1 MAAAGAG
8 SGAPPGAGTE
18 PLAAGAPSRGARTE
32 PVAAARPSPT
42 GLRSVLGALVSPRTW
57 LAVIHLL
64 AGLVIG
70 FVAFLVVV
78 VGVSLGIG
86 LMPLFLV
93 GIPVLVG
100 VIWLTGVGARTER
113 VRFAVLLGVDIPE
126 PAPLPDEP
134 RGWRRMN
141 LLFLARSTWLPTVYA
156 LLRLPFSLIQA
167 VVILSVWGLGLALIA
182 LPAYNGA
189 LPGGS
194 AHMGSFA
201 LNNLAWVALGVV
213 IGVALLLSAPP
224 LTRVLAAGDAAV
236 ARWMLG
242 PGRRAD
248 LTARIG
254 ELETSRAGVVDAAET
269 ERRRIERDLH
279 DGAQQRLVSLAMEL
293 GRARAKFASAA
304 WGSEAIVG
312 QAHEQAKEALTE
324 LRNLVRGV
332 HPPVLSDR
340 GLDAA
345 LSGLAALS
353 PVPVTVRVDLAERPP
368 ASVEAIAYFVVA
380 EALTNVAKH
389 AKASRALVTVT
400 RSGNLLNVAVTD
412 DGIGGASLAGQGLS
426 GLAARVAGIDGRL
439 LVTSP
444 DGGPTE
450 IEAVLPC
457 G

>member
-1 MAAAGAG
+1 MTAAGAG
-8 SGAPPGAGTE
+8 SGVPPGTGAEVT
-18 PLAAGAPSRGARTE
+18 AAGRDSSPGGLPSA
-32 PVAAARPSPT
+32 
-42 GLRSVLGALVSPRTW
+42 LGALVSPRTW

-70 FVAFLVVV
+70 LVAFLVVV
-78 VGVSLGIG
+78 LGITLGIG
-86 LMPLFLV
+86 LLPVFLV
-93 GIPVLVG
+93 GVPVLVG
-100 VIWLTGVGARTER
+100 VLWLAGLGARAER
-113 VRFAVLLGVDIPE
+113 ARFALLLGVVIPP
-126 PAPLPDEP
+126 PAPVPAEP
-134 RGWRRMN
+134 KGWRRMN
-141 LLFLARSTWLPTVYA
+141 LLFVARSTWLPTAYA
-156 LLRLPFSLIQA
+156 LIRLPFSLLQA
-167 VVILSVWGLGLALIA
+167 IVVLSVWGLGVALVA

-189 LPGGS
+189 LPGGH
-194 AHMGSFA
+194 AHLGAFA

-213 IGVALLLSAPP
+213 IGVAMLLAAPS
-224 LTRVLAAGDAAV
+224 LTRVLAAEDAAV
-236 ARWMLG
+236 ARWLLG
-242 PGRRAD
+242 PGRQARME
-248 LTARIG
+248 ARIG

-293 GRARAKFASAA
+293 GRARAKFASDPQAA
-304 WGSEAIVG
+304 EAIVG

-353 PVPVTVRVDLAERPP
+353 PVPVTVRVDLPVRPP
-368 ASVEAIAYFVVA
+368 AGVEAIAYFVVA

-400 RSGNLLNVAVTD
+400 RSGDLLNVAISD
-412 DGIGGASLAGQGLS
+412 DGVGGASLDGQGLS

-444 DGGPTE
+444 DGGPTV

>member
-18 PLAAGAPSRGARTE
+18 PLAAGRA
-32 PVAAARPSPT
+32 SPG
-42 GLRSVLGALVSPRTW
+42 GLRPVLGALVSPRTW

-70 FVAFLVVV
+70 LVAFLVVV
-78 VGVSLGIG
+78 LGISLGIG
-86 LMPLFLV
+86 LLPLFLV

-100 VIWLTGVGARTER
+100 VIWLAGAGARAER
-113 VRFAVLLGVDIPE
+113 VRFAVLLGVVIPA

-156 LLRLPFSLIQA
+156 LIRLPLSAIQA
-167 VVILSVWGLGLALIA
+167 VAVAVVWGVGLALVA

-201 LNNLAWVALGVV
+201 LNNAAWVALGVV
-213 IGVALLLSAPP
+213 TGVALVLAAPA
-224 LTRVLAAGDAAV
+224 LTRVLAAGDGAV
-236 ARWMLG
+236 ARWLLG
-242 PGRRAD
+242 PGRRAR

-293 GRARAKFASAA
+293 GRARAKFASDPQAA
-304 WGSEAIVG
+304 EAIVG

-353 PVPVTVRVDLAERPP
+353 PVPVTVRVDLPKRPP

-389 AKASRALVTVT
+389 AKASRALVAVT
-400 RSGNLLNVAVTD
+400 RSGDLLNVAVSD

>member
-8 SGAPPGAGTE
+8 SGAPPGAGAE
-18 PLAAGAPSRGARTE
+18 ALAAAGLASPGGA
-32 PVAAARPSPT
+32 
-42 GLRSVLGALVSPRTW
+42 RSVLGALVSPRTW

-70 FVAFLVVV
+70 IVSFTLVVT
-78 VGVSLGIG
+78 GISLGIA
-86 LMPLFLV
+86 LLPVFLV
-93 GIPVLVG
+93 GIAVLVA
-100 VIWLTGVGARTER
+100 VIWLAGMFARAER
-113 VRFAVLLGVDIPE
+113 ARFAVLLGTEIPG
-126 PAPLPDEP
+126 PPPRPDEP
-134 RGWRRMN
+134 TGWRRLN
-141 LLFLARSTWLPTVYA
+141 LLFLARSTWLPSVYA
-156 LLRLPFSLIQA
+156 LVRLPLSVIEA
-167 VVILSVWGLGLALIA
+167 VVVSSVWGIGLALLT

-194 AHMGSFA
+194 AHLGSFA
-201 LNNLAWVALGVV
+201 LNNAAWVALGVAT
-213 IGVALLLSAPP
+213 GVALLLGAPP
-224 LTRVLAAGDAAV
+224 LTRVVAAGDTVV
-236 ARWMLG
+236 ARWLLG
-242 PGRRAD
+242 PGRRAGMA
-248 LTARIG
+248 ARIG
-254 ELETSRAGVVDAAET
+254 ELETSRARVVDAAET

-293 GRARAKFASAA
+293 GRARAKFGSDPEAA
-304 WGSEAIVG
+304 EAIVR

-368 ASVEAIAYFVVA
+368 PAVEAIAYFVVA

-389 AKASRALVTVT
+389 AKASRALVTVSRT
-400 RSGNLLNVAVTD
+400 GDLLNVAISD
-412 DGIGGASLAGQGLS
+412 DGIGGASLAGRGLS
-426 GLAARVAGIDGRL
+426 GLAARTAGIDGRL

-444 DGGPTE
+444 DGGPTV

>member
-8 SGAPPGAGTE
+8 SGFPPGAGTE
-18 PLAAGAPSRGARTE
+18 PLAAGRA
-32 PVAAARPSPT
+32 SPG
-42 GLRSVLGALVSPRTW
+42 GLRSVLVALVSPRTW

-70 FVAFLVVV
+70 IVAFTVVV
-78 VGVSLGIG
+78 IGIGLGIG

-100 VIWLTGVGARTER
+100 VIWLAGMGARAER
-113 VRFAVLLGVDIPE
+113 ARFAVLLGAVIPA

-134 RGWRRMN
+134 RGWRRVN
-141 LLFLARSTWLPTVYA
+141 LLFLARSTWLPTLYA
-156 LLRLPFSLIQA
+156 LIRLPLSAIQA
-167 VVILSVWGLGLALIA
+167 VAVTAVWGVGLALIA

-194 AHMGSFA
+194 AHLGSFA
-201 LNNLAWVALGVV
+201 LNNLAWVALGVAT
-213 IGVALLLSAPP
+213 GVAL
-224 LTRVLAAGDAAV
+224 VLAAPSLTRALAAEDAAV
-236 ARWMLG
+236 ARWLLG
-242 PGRRAD
+242 PGRRAR
-248 LTARIG
+248 LAARIG
-254 ELETSRAGVVDAAET
+254 ELETSRAGVVGAAET

-293 GRARAKFASAA
+293 GRARAKFASDPQAA
-304 WGSEAIVG
+304 EAIVG

-353 PVPVTVRVDLAERPP
+353 PVPVTVRVDLAERPS

-389 AKASRALVTVT
+389 AKASRALVAVT
-400 RSGNLLNVAVTD
+400 RSDNLLNVAVSD
-412 DGIGGASLAGQGLS
+412 DGIGGASVAGQGLS
-426 GLAARVAGIDGRL
+426 GLAARVAGVDGRL

-444 DGGPTE
+444 DGGPTV

>member
-8 SGAPPGAGTE
+8 SGFPPGAGTE
-18 PLAAGAPSRGARTE
+18 PLAAGRA
-32 PVAAARPSPT
+32 SPG

-70 FVAFLVVV
+70 IVAFTVVV
-78 VGVSLGIG
+78 VGIGLGIG
-86 LMPLFLV
+86 LMPIFLV

-100 VIWLTGVGARTER
+100 VIWLAGLGARAER
-113 VRFAVLLGVDIPE
+113 ARFAVLLGAVIPA

-156 LLRLPFSLIQA
+156 LIRLPLSAIQA
-167 VVILSVWGLGLALIA
+167 VAVTAVWGVGLALIA

-194 AHMGSFA
+194 AHLGSFA
-201 LNNLAWVALGVV
+201 LNNLAWVALGVAT
-213 IGVALLLSAPP
+213 GVAL
-224 LTRVLAAGDAAV
+224 VLAAPSLTRALAAEDAAV
-236 ARWMLG
+236 ARWLLG
-242 PGRRAD
+242 PGRRAR

-269 ERRRIERDLH
+269 ERRRMERDLH

-293 GRARAKFASAA
+293 GRARAKFASDPQAA
-304 WGSEAIVG
+304 EAIVG

-353 PVPVTVRVDLAERPP
+353 PVPVAVRVDLAKRPS

-400 RSGNLLNVAVTD
+400 RSGNLLNVAVSD
-412 DGIGGASLAGQGLS
+412 DGMGGASVAGQGLS

-444 DGGPTE
+444 DGGPTV

>member
-8 SGAPPGAGTE
+8 SGFPPGAGTE
-18 PLAAGAPSRGARTE
+18 PLAAGRA
-32 PVAAARPSPT
+32 SPG
-42 GLRSVLGALVSPRTW
+42 GLLSVLGALVSPRTW

-70 FVAFLVVV
+70 IVAFTVVV
-78 VGVSLGIG
+78 VGIGLGIG
-86 LMPLFLV
+86 LMPIFLV

-100 VIWLTGVGARTER
+100 VIWLAGLGGRAER
-113 VRFAVLLGVDIPE
+113 ARFAVLLGAVIPA

-156 LLRLPFSLIQA
+156 LIRLPLSAIQA
-167 VVILSVWGLGLALIA
+167 VAVTAVWGVGLALIA

-194 AHMGSFA
+194 AHLGSFA
-201 LNNLAWVALGVV
+201 LNNLAWVALGVAT
-213 IGVALLLSAPP
+213 GVAL
-224 LTRVLAAGDAAV
+224 VLAAPSLTRALAAEDAAV
-236 ARWMLG
+236 ARWLLG
-242 PGRRAD
+242 PGRRAR

-293 GRARAKFASAA
+293 GRARAKFASDPQAA
-304 WGSEAIVG
+304 EAIVG

-353 PVPVTVRVDLAERPP
+353 PVPVTVRVDPAERPP

-400 RSGNLLNVAVTD
+400 RSGNLLNVAVSD
-412 DGIGGASLAGQGLS
+412 DGIGGASVAGQGLS

-444 DGGPTE
+444 DGGPTV

>member
-8 SGAPPGAGTE
+8 SGALPGAGAE
-18 PLAAGAPSRGARTE
+18 ALAAAGLASPGGA
-32 PVAAARPSPT
+32 
-42 GLRSVLGALVSPRTW
+42 RSVLGALVSPRTW

-70 FVAFLVVV
+70 IVSFTVVV
-78 VGVSLGIG
+78 TGISLGIA
-86 LMPLFLV
+86 LLPVFLV
-93 GIPVLVG
+93 GIAVLVA
-100 VIWLTGVGARTER
+100 VIWLAGLFARAER
-113 VRFAVLLGVDIPE
+113 ARFAVLLGTEIPG
-126 PAPLPDEP
+126 PPPRPDEP
-134 RGWRRMN
+134 TGWRRLN
-141 LLFLARSTWLPTVYA
+141 LLFLARSTWLPSVYA
-156 LLRLPFSLIQA
+156 LVRLPLSVIEA
-167 VVILSVWGLGLALIA
+167 IVVSSVWGIGLALLA

-194 AHMGSFA
+194 AHLGSFA
-201 LNNLAWVALGVV
+201 LNNAAWVALGVAT
-213 IGVALLLSAPP
+213 GVALLLGAPP
-224 LTRVLAAGDAAV
+224 LTRVVAAGDAVV
-236 ARWMLG
+236 ARWLLG
-242 PGRRAD
+242 PGRRSGMA
-248 LTARIG
+248 ARIG
-254 ELETSRAGVVDAAET
+254 ELETSRARVVDAAET

-293 GRARAKFASAA
+293 GRARAKFGSDPEAA
-304 WGSEAIVG
+304 EAIVR

-368 ASVEAIAYFVVA
+368 PAVEAIAYFVVA

-389 AKASRALVTVT
+389 AKASRALVTVS
-400 RSGNLLNVAVTD
+400 RSGDLLSVAIGD
-412 DGIGGASLAGQGLS
+412 DGVGGASLAGRGLS

-444 DGGPTE
+444 DGGPTV

>member
-8 SGAPPGAGTE
+8 SGVP
-18 PLAAGAPSRGARTE
+18 AAGRASPGGLPSA
-32 PVAAARPSPT
+32 
-42 GLRSVLGALVSPRTW
+42 LGALVSPRTW

-70 FVAFLVVV
+70 LVSFTVVV
-78 VGVSLGIG
+78 TGISVGIG
-86 LMPLFLV
+86 LLPVFLV

-100 VIWLTGVGARTER
+100 VVWLAGLGGRAER
-113 VRFAVLLGVDIPE
+113 ARFAVLLGIAIPA

-134 RGWRRMN
+134 KGWRRLN
-141 LLFLARSTWLPTVYA
+141 LVFLARTTWLPTVYA
-156 LLRLPFSLIQA
+156 LVRLPLSLIEF
-167 VVILSVWGLGLALIA
+167 VVVTAVWGVGLALVA

-194 AHMGSFA
+194 AHLGSFA
-201 LNNLAWVALGVV
+201 LNNLSWVALGVV
-213 IGVALLLSAPP
+213 IGVALLLGAPP
-224 LTRVLAAGDAAV
+224 VTRALAAGDAAV
-236 ARWMLG
+236 ASWLLG
-242 PGRRAD
+242 PGRRAR
-248 LTARIG
+248 LAARIG

-293 GRARAKFASAA
+293 GRARAKFASDPQAA
-304 WGSEAIVG
+304 EAIVG

-345 LSGLAALS
+345 LSALAARS
-353 PVPVTVRVDLAERPP
+353 PVPVAVRVDLTGRPP
-368 ASVEAIAYFVVA
+368 PAVEAIAYFVVA

-400 RSGNLLNVAVTD
+400 QSGDLLHVAVRD
-412 DGIGGASLAGQGLS
+412 DGIGGADPSGQGLS
-426 GLAARVAGIDGRL
+426 GLAARAAGVDGRL

-444 DGGPTE
+444 AGGPTV
-450 IEAVLPC
+450 IEVVLPC
-457 G
+457 GG

>member
-8 SGAPPGAGTE
+8 SGAPPGAGAE
-18 PLAAGAPSRGARTE
+18 ALAAGLA
-32 PVAAARPSPT
+32 SPG

-70 FVAFLVVV
+70 MVSFTVVV
-78 VGVSLGIG
+78 TGISLGIA
-86 LMPLFLV
+86 LLPVFLV
-93 GIPVLVG
+93 GIAVLVA
-100 VIWLTGVGARTER
+100 VIWLAGLFARAER
-113 VRFAVLLGVDIPE
+113 ARFAVLLGTEIPG
-126 PAPLPDEP
+126 PGPRPDEP
-134 RGWRRMN
+134 TGWRRLN
-141 LLFLARSTWLPTVYA
+141 LLFLARSTWLPSVYA
-156 LLRLPFSLIQA
+156 LVRLPLSVIEA
-167 VVILSVWGLGLALIA
+167 IVVSSVWGIGLALFT

-194 AHMGSFA
+194 AHLGSFA
-201 LNNLAWVALGVV
+201 LNNAAWVALGVV
-213 IGVALLLSAPP
+213 TGVALLLSAPP
-224 LTRVLAAGDAAV
+224 LTRVVAAGDAVV
-236 ARWMLG
+236 ARWLLG
-242 PGRRAD
+242 PGRRAGMA
-248 LTARIG
+248 ARIG

-293 GRARAKFASAA
+293 GRARAKFGSDPEAA
-304 WGSEAIVG
+304 EAIVG

-353 PVPVTVRVDLAERPP
+353 PVPVTVRVDLAKRPSP
-368 ASVEAIAYFVVA
+368 AVEAIAYFVVA

-389 AKASRALVTVT
+389 AKASRALVTVS
-400 RSGNLLNVAVTD
+400 RSGDLLNVAISD

-426 GLAARVAGIDGRL
+426 GLAARAAGIDGRL

-444 DGGPTE
+444 DGGPTV

>member
-8 SGAPPGAGTE
+8 SGASPGAGTE
-18 PLAAGAPSRGARTE
+18 RLAVGVPSPGAGTE
-32 PVAAARPSPT
+32 PVAAARPSPG
-42 GLRSVLGALVSPRTW
+42 GLRSVLGGLVSPRTW

-64 AGLVIG
+64 VGLVIG
-70 FVAFLVVV
+70 LVAFLVVV
-78 VGVSLGIG
+78 VGISLGIG

-100 VIWLTGVGARTER
+100 VIWLAGVGARTER

-126 PAPLPDEP
+126 PAPVPHEP

-156 LLRLPFSLIQA
+156 LLRLPLSAVQA
-167 VVILSVWGLGLALIA
+167 VVVLVVWGLGFALVA

-194 AHMGSFA
+194 AHMGAFA

-213 IGVALLLSAPP
+213 IGLALLLSAPW
-224 LTRVLAAGDAAV
+224 LTRILAAEDAAV
-236 ARWMLG
+236 ARWLLG
-242 PGRRAD
+242 PGRRD
-248 LTARIG
+248 RMEARIG

-293 GRARAKFASAA
+293 GRARAKFASDPQAA
-304 WGSEAIVG
+304 EAIVG

-353 PVPVTVRVDLAERPP
+353 PVPVTVRVDLAERPS

-400 RSGNLLNVAVTD
+400 RSGNLLNVAVSD
-412 DGIGGASLAGQGLS
+412 DGIGGASLDGQGLS

>member
-8 SGAPPGAGTE
+8 SGAPPGAGAE
-18 PLAAGAPSRGARTE
+18 ALAAAGLASPGGA
-32 PVAAARPSPT
+32 
-42 GLRSVLGALVSPRTW
+42 RSVLGAMVSPRTW

-70 FVAFLVVV
+70 IVSFTVVV
-78 VGVSLGIG
+78 TGISLGIA
-86 LMPLFLV
+86 LLPVFLV
-93 GIPVLVG
+93 GIAVLVA
-100 VIWLTGVGARTER
+100 VIWLAGMFARAER
-113 VRFAVLLGVDIPE
+113 TRFAVLLGTEIPG
-126 PAPLPDEP
+126 PPPRPDEP
-134 RGWRRMN
+134 TGWRRLN
-141 LLFLARSTWLPTVYA
+141 LLFLARSTWLPSVYA
-156 LLRLPFSLIQA
+156 LVRLPLSVIEA
-167 VVILSVWGLGLALIA
+167 VVVSSVWGIGLALLT

-194 AHMGSFA
+194 AHLGSFA
-201 LNNLAWVALGVV
+201 LNNAAWVALGVAT
-213 IGVALLLSAPP
+213 GVALLLGAPP
-224 LTRVLAAGDAAV
+224 LTRVVAAGDAVV
-236 ARWMLG
+236 ARWLLG
-242 PGRRAD
+242 PGRRAGMA
-248 LTARIG
+248 ARIG
-254 ELETSRAGVVDAAET
+254 ELETSRARVVDAAET

-293 GRARAKFASAA
+293 GRARAKFGSDPEAA
-304 WGSEAIVG
+304 EAIVG

-368 ASVEAIAYFVVA
+368 PAVEAIAYFVVA

-389 AKASRALVTVT
+389 AKASRALVTVSRT
-400 RSGNLLNVAVTD
+400 GDLLNVAISD
-412 DGIGGASLAGQGLS
+412 DGIGGASLAGRGLS
-426 GLAARVAGIDGRL
+426 GLAARTAGIDGRL

-444 DGGPTE
+444 DGGPTV

>member
-1 MAAAGAG
+1 MAAAAAG
-8 SGAPPGAGTE
+8 SGFPPGAGTE
-18 PLAAGAPSRGARTE
+18 PLAAGRA
-32 PVAAARPSPT
+32 SPD

-70 FVAFLVVV
+70 IVAFTVVV
-78 VGVSLGIG
+78 VGIGLGIG
-86 LMPLFLV
+86 LMPIFLV

-100 VIWLTGVGARTER
+100 VIWLAGLGARAER
-113 VRFAVLLGVDIPE
+113 ARFAVLLGAVIPA

-156 LLRLPFSLIQA
+156 LIRLPLSAIQA
-167 VVILSVWGLGLALIA
+167 VAVTAVWGVGLALIA

-194 AHMGSFA
+194 AHLGSFA

-213 IGVALLLSAPP
+213 TGVALVLAAPT
-224 LTRVLAAGDAAV
+224 LTRVLAAEDAAV
-236 ARWMLG
+236 ARWLLG
-242 PGRRAD
+242 PGRRAR

-254 ELETSRAGVVDAAET
+254 ELETTRAGVVDAAET
-269 ERRRIERDLH
+269 ERRRLERDLH

-293 GRARAKFASAA
+293 GRARAKFASDPQAA
-304 WGSEAIVG
+304 EAIVG

-389 AKASRALVTVT
+389 AKASRVLVTVT
-400 RSGNLLNVAVTD
+400 RSGNLLNVAVSD
-412 DGIGGASLAGQGLS
+412 DGIGGASVAGQGLS

-444 DGGPTE
+444 DGGPTV

>member
-8 SGAPPGAGTE
+8 SGFPPGAGTE
-18 PLAAGAPSRGARTE
+18 PLAAGQA
-32 PVAAARPSPT
+32 SPG

-70 FVAFLVVV
+70 LVAFTVVV
-78 VGVSLGIG
+78 VGIALGIG
-86 LMPLFLV
+86 LMPIFLV

-100 VIWLTGVGARTER
+100 VIWLAGLGGRAER
-113 VRFAVLLGVDIPE
+113 ARFAVLLGAVIPA

-156 LLRLPFSLIQA
+156 LIRLPLSAIQA
-167 VVILSVWGLGLALIA
+167 VAVTAVWGVGLALIA

-194 AHMGSFA
+194 AHLGSFA
-201 LNNLAWVALGVV
+201 LNNLAWVALGVAT
-213 IGVALLLSAPP
+213 GVAL
-224 LTRVLAAGDAAV
+224 VLAAPSLTRALAAEDAAV
-236 ARWMLG
+236 ARWLLG
-242 PGRRAD
+242 PGRRAR

-254 ELETSRAGVVDAAET
+254 ELETSRAKVMDAAEV
-269 ERRRIERDLH
+269 ERMRIERDLH
-279 DGAQQRLVSLAMEL
+279 GGAQQRLVSLAMEL
-293 GRARAKFASAA
+293 GRARAKFASDPHAA
-304 WGSEAIVG
+304 EAIVG

-353 PVPVTVRVDLAERPP
+353 PVPVAVRVDLAKRPS

-400 RSGNLLNVAVTD
+400 RSGNLLNVAVSD
-412 DGIGGASLAGQGLS
+412 DGMGGASVAGQGLS

-444 DGGPTE
+444 DGGPTV

>member
-8 SGAPPGAGTE
+8 SGFPPGAGTE
-18 PLAAGAPSRGARTE
+18 PLAAGRA
-32 PVAAARPSPT
+32 SPG

-70 FVAFLVVV
+70 IVAFTVVV
-78 VGVSLGIG
+78 IGIGLGIG
-86 LMPLFLV
+86 LMPVFLV

-100 VIWLTGVGARTER
+100 VIWLAGVGGRAER
-113 VRFAVLLGVDIPE
+113 ARFAVLLGAVIPA

-156 LLRLPFSLIQA
+156 LIRLPMSAIQA
-167 VVILSVWGLGLALIA
+167 VAVTAVWGVGLALIA

-194 AHMGSFA
+194 AHLGSFA
-201 LNNLAWVALGVV
+201 LNNLAWVALGVAT
-213 IGVALLLSAPP
+213 GVALVLAAPT
-224 LTRVLAAGDAAV
+224 LTRALAAGDVVV
-236 ARWMLG
+236 ARWLLG
-242 PGRRAD
+242 PGRRAR
-248 LTARIG
+248 LAARIG

-293 GRARAKFASAA
+293 GRARAKFASDPHAA
-304 WGSEAIVG
+304 EAIVG

-353 PVPVTVRVDLAERPP
+353 PVPVTVRVDPAERPP
-368 ASVEAIAYFVVA
+368 APVEAIAYFVVA

-400 RSGNLLNVAVTD
+400 RSGNLLNVAVSD
-412 DGIGGASLAGQGLS
+412 DGIGGASVAGQGLS

-444 DGGPTE
+444 DGGPTV

>member
-8 SGAPPGAGTE
+8 SGAPPGAGAE
-18 PLAAGAPSRGARTE
+18 ALAAAGLASPGGA
-32 PVAAARPSPT
+32 
-42 GLRSVLGALVSPRTW
+42 RSVLGALLSPRTW

-70 FVAFLVVV
+70 IVSFTVVV
-78 VGVSLGIG
+78 TGISLGIA
-86 LMPLFLV
+86 LLPVFLV
-93 GIPVLVG
+93 GIAVLVA
-100 VIWLTGVGARTER
+100 VIWLAGMFARAER
-113 VRFAVLLGVDIPE
+113 ARFAVLLGTEIPG
-126 PAPLPDEP
+126 PPPRPDEP
-134 RGWRRMN
+134 TGWRRLN
-141 LLFLARSTWLPTVYA
+141 LLFLARSTWLPSVYA
-156 LLRLPFSLIQA
+156 LVRLPLSVIEA
-167 VVILSVWGLGLALIA
+167 VVVSSVWGIGLALLT

-194 AHMGSFA
+194 AHLGSFA
-201 LNNLAWVALGVV
+201 LNNAAWVALGVAT
-213 IGVALLLSAPP
+213 GVALLLGAPP
-224 LTRVLAAGDAAV
+224 LTRVVAAGDAVV
-236 ARWMLG
+236 ARWLLG
-242 PGRRAD
+242 PGRRAGMA
-248 LTARIG
+248 ARIG
-254 ELETSRAGVVDAAET
+254 ELETSRARVVDAAET

-293 GRARAKFASAA
+293 GRARAKFGSDPEAA
-304 WGSEAIVG
+304 EAIVG
-312 QAHEQAKEALTE
+312 QAHEQAKEALAE

-368 ASVEAIAYFVVA
+368 PPVEAIAYFVVA

-389 AKASRALVTVT
+389 AKASRALVTVSRT
-400 RSGNLLNVAVTD
+400 SDLLNVAISD
-412 DGIGGASLAGQGLS
+412 DGIGGASLAGRGLS
-426 GLAARVAGIDGRL
+426 GLAARTAGIDGRL
-439 LVTSP
+439 VVTSP
-444 DGGPTE
+444 DGGPTV

>member
-1 MAAAGAG
+1 MTAAGAG
-8 SGAPPGAGTE
+8 SGVPPGTGAEVT
-18 PLAAGAPSRGARTE
+18 AAGRDSSPGGLPSA
-32 PVAAARPSPT
+32 
-42 GLRSVLGALVSPRTW
+42 LGALVSPRTW

-70 FVAFLVVV
+70 LVAFLVVV
-78 VGVSLGIG
+78 LGITLGIG
-86 LMPLFLV
+86 LLPVFLV
-93 GIPVLVG
+93 GVPVLVG
-100 VIWLTGVGARTER
+100 VLWLAGLGARAER
-113 VRFAVLLGVDIPE
+113 ARFALLLGVVIPP
-126 PAPLPDEP
+126 PAPVPAEP
-134 RGWRRMN
+134 KGWRRMN
-141 LLFLARSTWLPTVYA
+141 LLFVARSTWLPTAYA
-156 LLRLPFSLIQA
+156 LIRLPFSLLQA
-167 VVILSVWGLGLALIA
+167 IVVLSVWGLGVALVA

-189 LPGGS
+189 LPGGH
-194 AHMGSFA
+194 AHLGAFA

-213 IGVALLLSAPP
+213 IGVAMLLAAPS
-224 LTRVLAAGDAAV
+224 LTRVLAAEDAAV
-236 ARWMLG
+236 ARWLLG
-242 PGRRAD
+242 PGRQARME
-248 LTARIG
+248 ARIG

-293 GRARAKFASAA
+293 GRARAKFASDPKAA
-304 WGSEAIVG
+304 EAIVG
-312 QAHEQAKEALTE
+312 QAHEQAKEALSE

-353 PVPVTVRVDLAERPP
+353 PVPVTVRVDLPVRPP
-368 ASVEAIAYFVVA
+368 AGVEAIAYFVVA

-400 RSGNLLNVAVTD
+400 RSGDLLNVAISD
-412 DGIGGASLAGQGLS
+412 DGVGGASLDGQGLS

-444 DGGPTE
+444 DGGPTV

>member
-8 SGAPPGAGTE
+8 SGAPPGAGAE
-18 PLAAGAPSRGARTE
+18 ALAAAGLASPGGA
-32 PVAAARPSPT
+32 
-42 GLRSVLGALVSPRTW
+42 RSVLGALVSPRTW

-70 FVAFLVVV
+70 IVSFTVVV
-78 VGVSLGIG
+78 TGISLGIA
-86 LMPLFLV
+86 LLPVFLV
-93 GIPVLVG
+93 GIAVLVA
-100 VIWLTGVGARTER
+100 VIWLAGMFARAER
-113 VRFAVLLGVDIPE
+113 TRFAVLLGTEIPG
-126 PAPLPDEP
+126 PPPRPDEP
-134 RGWRRMN
+134 TGWRRLN
-141 LLFLARSTWLPTVYA
+141 LLFLARSTWLPSVYA
-156 LLRLPFSLIQA
+156 LVRLPLSVIEA
-167 VVILSVWGLGLALIA
+167 VVVSSVWGIGLALLT

-194 AHMGSFA
+194 AHLGSFA
-201 LNNLAWVALGVV
+201 LNNAAWVALGVAT
-213 IGVALLLSAPP
+213 GVALLLGAPP
-224 LTRVLAAGDAAV
+224 LTRVVAAGDAVV
-236 ARWMLG
+236 ARWLLG
-242 PGRRAD
+242 PGRRAGMA
-248 LTARIG
+248 ARIG
-254 ELETSRAGVVDAAET
+254 ELETSRARVVDAAET

-293 GRARAKFASAA
+293 GRARAKFGSDPEAA
-304 WGSEAIVG
+304 EAIVG

-368 ASVEAIAYFVVA
+368 PAVEAIAYFVVA

-389 AKASRALVTVT
+389 AKASRALVTVSRT
-400 RSGNLLNVAVTD
+400 GDLLNVAISD
-412 DGIGGASLAGQGLS
+412 NGIGGASLAGRGLS
-426 GLAARVAGIDGRL
+426 GLAARTAGIDGRL

-444 DGGPTE
+444 DGGPTV

>member
-8 SGAPPGAGTE
+8 SGAPPGAGAE
-18 PLAAGAPSRGARTE
+18 ALAAAGLASPGGA
-32 PVAAARPSPT
+32 
-42 GLRSVLGALVSPRTW
+42 RSVLGALVSPRTW

-70 FVAFLVVV
+70 IVSFTVVV
-78 VGVSLGIG
+78 TGISLGIA
-86 LMPLFLV
+86 LLPVFLV
-93 GIPVLVG
+93 GIAVLVA
-100 VIWLTGVGARTER
+100 VIWLAGVFARAER
-113 VRFAVLLGVDIPE
+113 ARFAVLLGTEIPG
-126 PAPLPDEP
+126 PPPRPDEP
-134 RGWRRMN
+134 TGWRRLN
-141 LLFLARSTWLPTVYA
+141 LLFLARSTWLPSVYA
-156 LLRLPFSLIQA
+156 LVRLPLSVIEA
-167 VVILSVWGLGLALIA
+167 VVVSSVWGIGLALLT

-194 AHMGSFA
+194 AHLGSFA
-201 LNNLAWVALGVV
+201 LNNAAWVALGVAT
-213 IGVALLLSAPP
+213 GVALLLGAPP
-224 LTRVLAAGDAAV
+224 LTRVVAAGDAVV
-236 ARWMLG
+236 ARWLLG
-242 PGRRAD
+242 PGRRAGMA
-248 LTARIG
+248 ARIG
-254 ELETSRAGVVDAAET
+254 ELETSRARVVDAAET

-293 GRARAKFASAA
+293 GRARAKFGSDPEAA
-304 WGSEAIVG
+304 EAIVG

-368 ASVEAIAYFVVA
+368 PPVEAIAYFVVA

-400 RSGNLLNVAVTD
+400 RSGGLLNVAISD
-412 DGIGGASLAGQGLS
+412 DGVGGASLTGQGLS

-444 DGGPTE
+444 DGGPTV

>member
-8 SGAPPGAGTE
+8 SGFPPGAGTE
-18 PLAAGAPSRGARTE
+18 PLAAGRA
-32 PVAAARPSPT
+32 SPG
-42 GLRSVLGALVSPRTW
+42 GLLSVLGALVSPRTW

-70 FVAFLVVV
+70 IVAFTVVV
-78 VGVSLGIG
+78 VGIALGIG
-86 LMPLFLV
+86 LMPIFLV

-100 VIWLTGVGARTER
+100 VIWLAGQGGRAER
-113 VRFAVLLGVDIPE
+113 ARFAVLLGAVIPA

-156 LLRLPFSLIQA
+156 LIRLPLSAIQA
-167 VVILSVWGLGLALIA
+167 VAVTAVWGVGLALIA

-194 AHMGSFA
+194 AHLGSFA
-201 LNNLAWVALGVV
+201 LNNLAWVALGVAT
-213 IGVALLLSAPP
+213 GVALVLAAPT
-224 LTRVLAAGDAAV
+224 LTRVLAAEDAAV
-236 ARWMLG
+236 ARWLLG
-242 PGRRAD
+242 PGRRAR

-269 ERRRIERDLH
+269 ERRRLERDLH

-293 GRARAKFASAA
+293 GRARAKFASDPQAA
-304 WGSEAIVG
+304 EAIVG

-353 PVPVTVRVDLAERPP
+353 PVPVTVRVDQAERPP

-389 AKASRALVTVT
+389 AKASRVLVTVT
-400 RSGNLLNVAVTD
+400 RSGNLLNVAVSD
-412 DGIGGASLAGQGLS
+412 DGIGGASVAGQGLS

-444 DGGPTE
+444 DGGPTA

>member
-8 SGAPPGAGTE
+8 SGFPPGAGTE
-18 PLAAGAPSRGARTE
+18 PLAAGRA
-32 PVAAARPSPT
+32 SPG
-42 GLRSVLGALVSPRTW
+42 GLLSVLGALVSPRTW

-70 FVAFLVVV
+70 IVAFTVVV
-78 VGVSLGIG
+78 VGIGLGIG
-86 LMPLFLV
+86 LMPIFLV

-100 VIWLTGVGARTER
+100 VIWLAGQGGRAER
-113 VRFAVLLGVDIPE
+113 ARFAVLLGAVIPA

-141 LLFLARSTWLPTVYA
+141 LVFLARSTWLPTVYA
-156 LLRLPFSLIQA
+156 LIRLPLSAIQA
-167 VVILSVWGLGLALIA
+167 VAVTAVWGVGLALIA

-194 AHMGSFA
+194 AHLGSFA
-201 LNNLAWVALGVV
+201 LNNPAWVALGVAT
-213 IGVALLLSAPP
+213 GVALVLAAPT
-224 LTRVLAAGDAAV
+224 LTRVLAAEDAAV
-236 ARWMLG
+236 ARWLLG
-242 PGRRAD
+242 PGRRAR
-248 LTARIG
+248 LAARIG

-293 GRARAKFASAA
+293 GRARAKFASDPHAA
-304 WGSEAIVG
+304 EAIVG

-353 PVPVTVRVDLAERPP
+353 PVPVTVQVDLPKRPS

-389 AKASRALVTVT
+389 AKASRARVIVT
-400 RSGNLLNVAVTD
+400 RSGDLLNVAISD
-412 DGIGGASLAGQGLS
+412 DGAGGASPAGQGLS

-444 DGGPTE
+444 DGGPTV

>member
-8 SGAPPGAGTE
+8 SGFPPGAGTE
-18 PLAAGAPSRGARTE
+18 PLAAGRA
-32 PVAAARPSPT
+32 SPG

-70 FVAFLVVV
+70 IVAFTVVV
-78 VGVSLGIG
+78 VGIALGIG
-86 LMPLFLV
+86 LMPIFLV

-100 VIWLTGVGARTER
+100 VIWLAGLGARAER
-113 VRFAVLLGVDIPE
+113 ARFAVLLGAVIPA

-156 LLRLPFSLIQA
+156 LIRLPLSAIQA
-167 VVILSVWGLGLALIA
+167 VAVTAVWGVGLALIA

-194 AHMGSFA
+194 AHLGSFA
-201 LNNLAWVALGVV
+201 LNNLAWVALGVAT
-213 IGVALLLSAPP
+213 GVAL
-224 LTRVLAAGDAAV
+224 VLAAPSLTRALAAEDAAV
-236 ARWMLG
+236 ARWLLG
-242 PGRRAD
+242 PGRRAR

-254 ELETSRAGVVDAAET
+254 ELETTRAGVVDAAET
-269 ERRRIERDLH
+269 ERRRLERDLH

-293 GRARAKFASAA
+293 GRARAKFASDPQAA
-304 WGSEAIVG
+304 EAIVG

-353 PVPVTVRVDLAERPP
+353 PVPVTVRVDPAERPP

-400 RSGNLLNVAVTD
+400 RSGNLLNVAVSD
-412 DGIGGASLAGQGLS
+412 DGIGGASVAGQGLS

-444 DGGPTE
+444 DGGPTV

>member
-156 LLRLPFSLIQA
+156 LLRLPLSAIQA
-167 VVILSVWGLGLALIA
+167 VVVTVVWGVGLALVA

-194 AHMGSFA
+194 AHMGAFA

-213 IGVALLLSAPP
+213 TGVALLLSAPP
-224 LTRVLAAGDAAV
+224 LTRVLAAEDAAV
-236 ARWMLG
+236 ARWLLG

-293 GRARAKFASAA
+293 GRARAKFASDPEAA
-304 WGSEAIVG
+304 EEIVG

-353 PVPVTVRVDLAERPP
+353 PVPVTVRVDLPVRPP
-368 ASVEAIAYFVVA
+368 AGVEAIAYFVVA

-400 RSGNLLNVAVTD
+400 RSGDLLNVNISD
-412 DGIGGASLAGQGLS
+412 DGVGGASLDGQGLS

-444 DGGPTE
+444 DGGPTV

>member
-8 SGAPPGAGTE
+8 SGFPPGAGTE
-18 PLAAGAPSRGARTE
+18 PLAAGRA
-32 PVAAARPSPT
+32 SPG
-42 GLRSVLGALVSPRTW
+42 GLLSVLGALVSPRTW

-70 FVAFLVVV
+70 IVAFTVVV
-78 VGVSLGIG
+78 VGIALGIG
-86 LMPLFLV
+86 LMPIFLV

-100 VIWLTGVGARTER
+100 VIWLAGQGGRAER
-113 VRFAVLLGVDIPE
+113 ARFAVLLGAVIPA

-156 LLRLPFSLIQA
+156 LIRLPLSAIQA
-167 VVILSVWGLGLALIA
+167 VAVTAVWGVGLALIA

-194 AHMGSFA
+194 AHLGSFA
-201 LNNLAWVALGVV
+201 LNNLAWVALGVAT
-213 IGVALLLSAPP
+213 GVALVLAAPT
-224 LTRVLAAGDAAV
+224 LTRVLAAEDAAV
-236 ARWMLG
+236 ARWLLG
-242 PGRRAD
+242 PGRRAR

-269 ERRRIERDLH
+269 ERRRLERDLH

-293 GRARAKFASAA
+293 GRARAKFASDPQAA
-304 WGSEAIVG
+304 EAIVG

-353 PVPVTVRVDLAERPP
+353 PVPVTVRVDQAERPP

-389 AKASRALVTVT
+389 AKASRVLVTVT
-400 RSGNLLNVAVTD
+400 RSGNLLNVAVSD
-412 DGIGGASLAGQGLS
+412 DGIGGASVTGQGLS

-444 DGGPTE
+444 DGGPTA

>member
-8 SGAPPGAGTE
+8 SGFPPGAGTE
-18 PLAAGAPSRGARTE
+18 PLAAGRA
-32 PVAAARPSPT
+32 SPG
-42 GLRSVLGALVSPRTW
+42 GLLSVLGALVSPRTW

-70 FVAFLVVV
+70 IVAFTVVV
-78 VGVSLGIG
+78 IGIGLGIG
-86 LMPLFLV
+86 LMPIFLV

-100 VIWLTGVGARTER
+100 VIWLAALGGRAER
-113 VRFAVLLGVDIPE
+113 ARFAVLLGAVIPA

-156 LLRLPFSLIQA
+156 LIRLPLSAIQA
-167 VVILSVWGLGLALIA
+167 VAVTAVWGVGLALIA

-194 AHMGSFA
+194 AHLGSFA
-201 LNNLAWVALGVV
+201 LNNPAWVALGVAT
-213 IGVALLLSAPP
+213 GVAL
-224 LTRVLAAGDAAV
+224 VLAAPSLTRALAAEDAAV
-236 ARWMLG
+236 ARWLLG
-242 PGRRAD
+242 PGRRAR

-293 GRARAKFASAA
+293 GRARAKFASDPQSA
-304 WGSEAIVG
+304 EAIVG

-353 PVPVTVRVDLAERPP
+353 PVPVTVQVDLAERPS

-400 RSGNLLNVAVTD
+400 RSGNLLNVAVGD
-412 DGIGGASLAGQGLS
+412 DGIGGASVAGQGLS

-444 DGGPTE
+444 DGGPTV